1 MRDHLG
7 PEVAA
12 DDVAAERQRQAA
24 GPLRPPLAE
33 VDDLLQALVLIR
45 QLPFVDEQPG
55 LGLAIEDGLLNL
67 VERNHDVLEVG
78 LVEPQRQVRG
88 RQRPRNRDAAP
99 LDGRRSAG
107 LRDDDR
113 AVVVAHAG
121 AVRQQRVLVGEVRV
135 GVKRDGGDFVRAVE
149 RGAIQRLDVGQHL
162 LDDEPAGID
171 GAARQAEE
179 HERIVGIGAVGDG
192 DSV

>member
-1 MRDHLG
+1 MMLPPSG
-7 PEVAA
+7 
-12 DDVAAERQRQAA
+12 QRQAG

-45 QLPFVDEQPG
+45 QLPFVNEQPG
-55 LGLAIEDGLLNL
+55 FRLAVEDGLLNL
-67 VERNHDVLEVG
+67 VERNYDELEVG
-78 LVEPQRQVRG
+78 LVEPQRQVGG
-88 RQRPRNRDAAP
+88 RQRPRNRNAPP

-121 AVRQQRVLVGEVRV
+121 AMRQQRVLVGQVRV
-135 GVKRDGGDFVRAVE
+135 GMKGHGRDFVRAVE
-149 RGAIQRLDVGQHL
+149 RGAIQGLDVGQHL
-162 LDDEPAGID
+162 LDDKPAGVD
-171 GAARQAEE
+171 GAARQAEK
-179 HERIVGIGAVGDG
+179 HEGIVRIGAVGDG